1 MIAEFLGSP
10 AGIAMKV
17 TLALA
22 FADAAAGI
30 WRAKLDNV
38 LALDAIGAFIRKHL
52 MGRVLPIAL
61 LLIAGWLSA
70 DVTINAAGAAALMAY
85 TGETVASLYAAWKV
99 PGSARIPID

>member
-10 AGIAMKV
+10 AGIAMKL

-22 FADAAAGI
+22 FADAASGI
-30 WRAKLDNV
+30 WRAQRDDV
-38 LALDAIGAFIRKHL
+38 LALDAIGACIRKHL
-52 MGRVLPIAL
+52 LGRVLPIAI

-70 DVTINAAGAAALMAY
+70 DVTINMAATAALGVY
-85 TGETVASLYAAWKV
+85 GTETGASLYAAWRV